1 MKKTITSPLTVKS
14 RSGYFDHAI
23 NAVET
28 AKLAEGCGA
37 EHIAL
42 HGRTKEQGYRG
53 LADWDLVRQIKE
65 VVSVPVSGSGDV
77 TSIEGAF
84 ARFDETGCDGVLI
97 GRGAM
102 ANPWIFRQIEDAIR
116 GREIFQPTLA
126 DKRSILLE

>member
-14 RSGYFDHAI
+14 RSGYFDHSI

-42 HGRTKEQGYRG
+42 HGRTREQGYRG
-53 LADWDLVRQIKE
+53 LANWELVKQIKE
-65 VVSVPVSGSGDV
+65 AVRVPVSGSGDV
-77 TSIEGAF
+77 ASLQQAID
-84 ARFDETGCDGVLI
+84 RFRETGCDGVLI

-102 ANPWIFRQIEDAIR
+102 ANPWIFRQIEDAIA
-116 GREIFQPTLA
+116 GRE
-126 DKRSILLE
+126 